1 MNEVIRIQ
9 NDEFVN
15 LNDLILMEFRLG
27 LGSSKFVNYRT
38 STDFLG
44 ILGDIIGLRE
54 SLYAIMIIIG

>member
-44 ILGDIIGLRE
+44 ILGDIIGK
-54 SLYAIMIIIG
+54 S